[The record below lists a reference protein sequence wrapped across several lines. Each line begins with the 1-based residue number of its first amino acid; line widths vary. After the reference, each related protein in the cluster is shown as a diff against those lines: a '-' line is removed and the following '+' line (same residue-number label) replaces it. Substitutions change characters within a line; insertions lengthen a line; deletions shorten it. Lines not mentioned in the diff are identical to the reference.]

1 MFYFRYEFYDADF
14 VPSYYTW
21 KTVRDD
27 PESTSPQKSCAY
39 KDFVFEYAN
48 QWTDRH
54 LSSCKSYR
62 VNNHFGRRMKKW
74 DDNYS
79 RVFGCKANTTPVP
92 LLAAAPSSAAQ
103 TTASPSKAPS
113 STAITAPEIECG
125 CYAEDEEIT
134 ISNDNCILDLG
145 TAPDVAGTWSFTFET
160 KLDSKSDGK
169 FLYKPRSVIS
179 GIGYS
184 LKFTLNK
191 STERQIRTKTKLQT

>member
-1 MFYFRYEFYDADF
+1 
-14 VPSYYTW
+14 
-21 KTVRDD
+21 
-27 PESTSPQKSCAY
+27 
-39 KDFVFEYAN
+39 
-48 QWTDRH
+48 
-54 LSSCKSYR
+54 
-62 VNNHFGRRMKKW
+62 MKKW

-145 TAPDVAGTWSFTFET
+145 TAPDVGGTWSFTFEF
-160 KLDSKSDGK
+160 KINSLPDEKWWDDRFS
-169 FLYKPRSVIS
+169 IMS
-179 GIGYS
+179 GIG
-184 LKFTLNK
+184 F
-191 STERQIRTKTKLQT
+191 

>member
-1 MFYFRYEFYDADF
+1 
-14 VPSYYTW
+14 
-21 KTVRDD
+21 
-27 PESTSPQKSCAY
+27 
-39 KDFVFEYAN
+39 
-48 QWTDRH
+48 
-54 LSSCKSYR
+54 
-62 VNNHFGRRMKKW
+62 MKKW

-103 TTASPSKAPS
+103 TTASPSTAPS